1 MFNNTGVDDCA
12 YPLVTLDPDESW
24 VFLSSWDHMFYCVMA
39 DTPGT
44 ASLELG
50 TTVEPDAGD
59 TAEVSI
65 IMSRLHCDTS
75 ESDVVCPTYEEKT
88 FTVTVE

>member
-1 MFNNTGVDDCA
+1 MTA
-12 YPLVTLDPDESW
+12 RIRWSRSIQTSW
-24 VFLSSWDHMFYCVMA
+24 VFLSSWEHTFYCVMA
-39 DTPGT
+39 DVPGT
-44 ASLELG
+44 AYLELG
-50 TTVEPDAGD
+50 TTVEPVAGD
-59 TAEVSI
+59 TAEIRI

>member
-1 MFNNTGVDDCA
+1 
-12 YPLVTLDPDESW
+12 
-24 VFLSSWDHMFYCVMA
+24 MA
-39 DTPGT
+39 DAPGT

-65 IMSRLHCDTS
+65 IMSRLHCDTP
-75 ESDVVCPTYEEKT
+75 ESTVLCPTYEAKT

>member
-1 MFNNTGVDDCA
+1 
-12 YPLVTLDPDESW
+12 
-24 VFLSSWDHMFYCVMA
+24 MA

-50 TTVEPDAGD
+50 TTVEPDTGD
-59 TAEVSI
+59 TAEITI